1 MPNKKDEIENR
12 FTAARHVMDDLCRAY
27 YGMTWDEHE
36 RLHGG
41 RGGSGGYLPLFT
53 ACLQM
58 AAELAGKEFDPAN
71 YTELELWQLCE
82 LYAASGLSVQDFAER
97 HLMRALEKAKFEN
110 DLKYDIDVANRLGIV
125 PVTYLRRKKK
135 SFQTTPLQDFA
146 LMARVLH
153 FTGREV
159 CEIVG
164 VPYKEVTT
172 E

>member
-1 MPNKKDEIENR
+1 
-12 FTAARHVMDDLCRAY
+12 MDDLCRAY

-82 LYAASGLSVQDFAER
+82 LYAAS
-97 HLMRALEKAKFEN
+97 RAVRTGFCGA
-110 DLKYDIDVANRLGIV
+110 DIC
-125 PVTYLRRKKK
+125 KKEE
-135 SFQTTPLQDFA
+135 SECQN
-146 LMARVLH
+146 
-153 FTGREV
+153 
-159 CEIVG
+159 
-164 VPYKEVTT
+164 
-172 E
+172 

>member
-58 AAELAGKEFDPAN
+58 AAELAGKKFAPAD

-82 LYAASGLSVQDFAER
+82 LYAASGLSVQAFAER
-97 HLMRALEKAKFEN
+97 
-110 DLKYDIDVANRLGIV
+110 
-125 PVTYLRRKKK
+125 YL
-135 SFQTTPLQDFA
+135 
-146 LMARVLH
+146 
-153 FTGREV
+153 
-159 CEIVG
+159 
-164 VPYKEVTT
+164 
-172 E
+172 

>member
-27 YGMTWDEHE
+27 Y
-36 RLHGG
+36 
-41 RGGSGGYLPLFT
+41 PLFT

-97 HLMRALEKAKFEN
+97 HL
-110 DLKYDIDVANRLGIV
+110 
-125 PVTYLRRKKK
+125 
-135 SFQTTPLQDFA
+135 
-146 LMARVLH
+146 
-153 FTGREV
+153 
-159 CEIVG
+159 
-164 VPYKEVTT
+164 
-172 E
+172 

>member
-53 ACLQM
+53 ACFQM
-58 AAELAGKEFDPAN
+58 AAELAGKEFDPAG

-82 LYAASGLSVQDFAER
+82 LYAASGLPVQDFAER
-97 HLMRALEKAKFEN
+97 
-110 DLKYDIDVANRLGIV
+110 
-125 PVTYLRRKKK
+125 YL
-135 SFQTTPLQDFA
+135 
-146 LMARVLH
+146 
-153 FTGREV
+153 
-159 CEIVG
+159 
-164 VPYKEVTT
+164 
-172 E
+172 

>member
-58 AAELAGKEFDPAN
+58 AAELAGK
-71 YTELELWQLCE
+71 
-82 LYAASGLSVQDFAER
+82 
-97 HLMRALEKAKFEN
+97 
-110 DLKYDIDVANRLGIV
+110 GI
-125 PVTYLRRKKK
+125 
-135 SFQTTPLQDFA
+135 
-146 LMARVLH
+146 
-153 FTGREV
+153 
-159 CEIVG
+159 
-164 VPYKEVTT
+164 
-172 E
+172 

>member
-1 MPNKKDEIENR
+1 MSNKKDEIENR

-71 YTELELWQLCE
+71 YTELELCQLCE

-97 HLMRALEKAKFEN
+97 
-110 DLKYDIDVANRLGIV
+110 
-125 PVTYLRRKKK
+125 YL
-135 SFQTTPLQDFA
+135 
-146 LMARVLH
+146 
-153 FTGREV
+153 
-159 CEIVG
+159 
-164 VPYKEVTT
+164 
-172 E
+172 

>member
-58 AAELAGKEFDPAN
+58 AAELAGEEFDPAN

-97 HLMRALEKAKFEN
+97 HL
-110 DLKYDIDVANRLGIV
+110 
-125 PVTYLRRKKK
+125 
-135 SFQTTPLQDFA
+135 
-146 LMARVLH
+146 
-153 FTGREV
+153 
-159 CEIVG
+159 
-164 VPYKEVTT
+164 
-172 E
+172 

>member
-1 MPNKKDEIENR
+1 MVSCSQVNLSFSTS
-12 FTAARHVMDDLCRAY
+12 FTAEDLDTNQDKSPDTMDDLCRAY

-58 AAELAGKEFDPAN
+58 AAELAGKEFDPAD

-97 HLMRALEKAKFEN
+97 
-110 DLKYDIDVANRLGIV
+110 
-125 PVTYLRRKKK
+125 YL
-135 SFQTTPLQDFA
+135 
-146 LMARVLH
+146 
-153 FTGREV
+153 
-159 CEIVG
+159 
-164 VPYKEVTT
+164 
-172 E
+172 